1 MIEINLLPKELQI
14 QGPRLSFSKSM
25 IMPVAGAFV
34 LIAAMI
40 GLTVLQNSQIGELES
55 KIQIAKARAEQ
66 LKMDIEMVDA
76 LVDIKEKITARI
88 DAVKILDRN
97 RTTWVNVLEDLS
109 EQVPE
114 FLWLT
119 AFREMHTT
127 PVTGRNV
134 PDSAAAAAAAE
145 RATQQLMPAELEGYA
160 YSLNSLA
167 TLIVNLRKSGY
178 FDQVDLSHA
187 REVAL
192 ESHPAYSFTLT
203 CSIDY
208 AGSAHTPLNPDVGA
222 HGELAAKT
230 Q

>member
-1 MIEINLLPKELQI
+1 
-14 QGPRLSFSKSM
+14 M
-25 IMPVAGAFV
+25 IMPIAGAFV
-34 LIAAMI
+34 VIAAMI
-40 GLTVLQNSQIGELES
+40 GLTIFQKSQITELDG
-55 KIQIAKARAEQ
+55 KIRIAKARAEQ

-88 DAVKILDRN
+88 DAVKVLDRN

-119 AFREMHTT
+119 AFRETQET
-127 PVTGRNV
+127 PATGRNV
-134 PDSAAAAAAAE
+134 SDSAAAAAAAQQ
-145 RATQQLMPAELEGYA
+145 ATQQFMPAELEGYA

-167 TLIVNLRKSGY
+167 SFIINLRKSGY
-178 FDQVDLSHA
+178 FDSVDLSHA

-192 ESHPAYSFTLT
+192 ETHPAYSFKLT

-208 AGSAHTPLNPDVGA
+208 AGSGDPSQMPDVGE

>member
-14 QGPRLSFSKSM
+14 QGPRLSFSKAM

-34 LIAAMI
+34 LIIAMI
-40 GLTVLQNSQIGELES
+40 GLTILQKNQITELDG
-55 KIQIAKARAEQ
+55 KIQIAKARAQQ

-76 LVDIKEKITARI
+76 LVDIKQKITARI
-88 DAVKILDRN
+88 DAVKVLDRN

-119 AFREMHTT
+119 AFREIQNT
-127 PVTGRNV
+127 PVAGRNV
-134 PDSAAAAAAAE
+134 PDSAAIAAAE
-145 RATQQLMPAELEGYA
+145 ASKQFMPAELEGYA

-167 TLIVNLRKSGY
+167 TFIVNLRKSGY
-178 FDQVDLSHA
+178 FDNVDLSHA

-192 ESHPAYSFTLT
+192 ESHPAYTFTLT

-208 AGSAHTPLNPDVGA
+208 AGTTNTPLNPDVGA